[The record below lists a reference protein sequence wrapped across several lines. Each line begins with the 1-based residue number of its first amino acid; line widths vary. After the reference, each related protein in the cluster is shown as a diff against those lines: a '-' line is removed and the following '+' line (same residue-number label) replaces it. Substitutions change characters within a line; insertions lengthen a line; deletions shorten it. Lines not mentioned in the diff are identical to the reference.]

1 MLGIHIQ
8 GRLGNQM
15 FQYAAMRGIQA
26 RLYPNE
32 EIALSFGREG
42 NLLRDLNVRPFRT
55 DVPRPTLLQRFVA
68 GCIGL
73 LIKSRWKNDQIQH
86 RRAVQHDAETR
97 LQPLLNFFGLYQMQ
111 DGYCAF
117 RKSRAKNKLVSG
129 YLESEKYFAHIADEI
144 KGELTPVYPPFP
156 ENAALYERMAETE
169 SVCVSVRRGD
179 FLDESIKRYA
189 NVCGPDY
196 FARALAR
203 MRELVPNAVWFVFSD
218 DVEWVRGNIPFDGEV
233 QFEQGNDPA
242 WEKLRLMSRCK
253 HFILSN
259 STFAWWAQY
268 LGSHP
273 GKIVIAPSRWR
284 IDSERPDIY
293 QENWVL
299 IEA

>member
-26 RLYPNE
+26 RLYPDE
-32 EIALSFGREG
+32 GIALAFGREG
-42 NLLRDLNVRPFRT
+42 NQLQDLNVRAFDT
-55 DVPRPTLLQRFVA
+55 DVPRPTLVQRFVA
-68 GCIGL
+68 GCAGL
-73 LIKSRWKNDQIQH
+73 LIKSRWKSERIQH
-86 RRAVQHDAETR
+86 QRAVQHDVETR

-111 DGYCAF
+111 DGYYAF
-117 RKSRAKNKLVSG
+117 HRSRAKNKLVSG
-129 YLESEKYFAHIADEI
+129 YLESERYFAHIAGEI
-144 KGELTPVYPPFP
+144 KREFMPVHPPRS

-179 FLDESIKRYA
+179 FLDESIKNYA

-218 DVEWVRGNIPFDGEV
+218 DIEWVKANMAFPGEAYFERGD
-233 QFEQGNDPA
+233 DPS
-242 WEKLRLMSRCK
+242 WETLRLMSSCK
-253 HFILSN
+253 HFVISN
-259 STFAWWAQY
+259 STLAWWAQY
-268 LGSHP
+268 LGSCP
-273 GKIVIAPSRWR
+273 GRVVLAPSRWR

-293 QENWVL
+293 QENWIL